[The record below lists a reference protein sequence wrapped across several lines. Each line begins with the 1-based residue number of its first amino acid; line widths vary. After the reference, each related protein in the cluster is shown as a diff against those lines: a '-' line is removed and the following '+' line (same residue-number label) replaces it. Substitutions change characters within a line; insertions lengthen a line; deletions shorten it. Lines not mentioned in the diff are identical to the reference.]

1 MNLSG
6 QLNLGDT
13 FTNYPGGTAHW
24 TFSGGIN
31 YNDQSGNVAITI
43 NQATPTVTVTDD
55 GGTYTGSAYAATGS
69 VKGVGSPA
77 ADLGTPTFTYYVN
90 TGTDAAPVW
99 NSLGNTAPT
108 DAGSYKV
115 VASYAG
121 STNYTGASA
130 EKTFTIA
137 KANATVD
144 VTGYTGTYDGNA
156 HGASGTA
163 KGVGGVNLSGQLN
176 LGDTFTN
183 YPGGTANW
191 TFSGGINYN
200 DQSGNVAITINQ
212 ATPTVTVT
220 DDGGTYTGSAYAATG
235 SVKGVGSPVA
245 DLGTPTFTYYV
256 NTGTDAAP
264 VWNSLGNTAPTDA
277 GSYKV
282 VASYAGST
290 NYTGAS
296 AEKTFTIAK
305 ANAPVEEA
313 KPVRFA
319 GHQKAVR
326 CMAWHPD
333 GDLVFSG
340 GDDGKV
346 WSWDPRTGKPSRSLI
361 GHQGPVTG
369 LAISPDGR
377 YLLTGG
383 EDRTVRLWDLG
394 TGRELW
400 KQATHN
406 ALVYCVAIS
415 PDGDR
420 GVSAGQDLTIRLWN
434 LREGREITQ
443 FDTQME
449 YWSVAFT
456 PDGRQILAAG
466 HSPIIDRLQLETGEA
481 IGHFA
486 AHHDVVWS
494 LACALKSDWV
504 VSGGGDMKDHQDF
517 RVRVWRLTDGQAG
530 PILEGHTGA
539 VGAVAITPNGR
550 WVLSGAADHTVRL
563 WDCETRREVR
573 CFRAH
578 RDNVECVAF
587 APDGSRAASGG
598 LDGDAYVWVV
608 TAPPAR

>member
-1 MNLSG
+1 M
-6 QLNLGDT
+6 
-13 FTNYPGGTAHW
+13 
-24 TFSGGIN
+24 
-31 YNDQSGNVAITI
+31 
-43 NQATPTVTVTDD
+43 
-55 GGTYTGSAYAATGS
+55 
-69 VKGVGSPA
+69 
-77 ADLGTPTFTYYVN
+77 ADLGTPTFTYSVN
-90 TGTDAAPVW
+90 TGTDAAPLW

-137 KANATVD
+137 KANI
-144 VTGYTGTYDGNA
+144 
-156 HGASGTA
+156 
-163 KGVGGVNLSGQLN
+163 L
-176 LGDTFTN
+176 
-183 YPGGTANW
+183 
-191 TFSGGINYN
+191 
-200 DQSGNVAITINQ
+200 
-212 ATPTVTVT
+212 
-220 DDGGTYTGSAYAATG
+220 
-235 SVKGVGSPVA
+235 
-245 DLGTPTFTYYV
+245 
-256 NTGTDAAP
+256 
-264 VWNSLGNTAPTDA
+264 
-277 GSYKV
+277 
-282 VASYAGST
+282 
-290 NYTGAS
+290 
-296 AEKTFTIAK
+296 
-305 ANAPVEEA
+305 VEEA

-383 EDRTVRLWDLG
+383 EDRTVRLWDLR
-394 TGRELW
+394 TSRELW
-400 KQATHN
+400 KRATHE

-443 FDTQME
+443 FDTQTE
-449 YWSVAFT
+449 YWSVEFT

-466 HSPIIDRLQLETGEA
+466 HSSIIDRLQLKTGEA
-481 IGHFA
+481 TGHFA

-504 VSGGGDMKDHQDF
+504 VSGGGDMKGHQDF
-517 RVRVWRLTDGQAG
+517 RVRVWRLADGQAG

-587 APDGSRAASGG
+587 APDGGRAASGG